1 MKSIHQTIRVTAIA
15 FLFSTLTLVYGCQ
28 PTPPPAAEQPVE
40 DSTPQVAV
48 ALIST
53 TSEPSKAMGKVS
65 FTETDTG
72 MVIEAQIKNTPPG
85 DHGFHIHEKGS
96 CEEGGKA
103 AGGHYNPDGV
113 KHGNLVKDGFANAH
127 AGDLGNISVV
137 EDGTATYNAT
147 IKGLTLQG
155 EKYPIDGLAMIVHEK
170 PDDFGQPT
178 GNAGG
183 RIGCG
188 VIALSDS

>member
-15 FLFSTLTLVYGCQ
+15 FFLSILTLVYGCQ
-28 PTPPPAAEQPVE
+28 PTTPPATEQPV
-40 DSTPQVAV
+40 DSTPKVAV
-48 ALIST
+48 ALINT
-53 TSEPSKAMGKVS
+53 TSEPLKEMGKVS

-85 DHGFHIHEKGS
+85 EHGFHIHEKGS
-96 CEEGGKA
+96 CEDGGKA

-127 AGDLGNISVV
+127 AGDLGNISVA
-137 EDGTATYNAT
+137 EDGTATYQAT
-147 IKGLTLQG
+147 IKGLTLKG
-155 EKYPIDGLAMIVHEK
+155 DKYPIDALAVIVHEK

-188 VIALSDS
+188 IIALSDS